1 MASDFQL
8 LDVETTAL
16 GEGAGRNARTLER
29 LEQLQHEFVTAAKT
43 LRDDSMGA
51 AIDAFD
57 ATVQKAVPVLQRLDE
72 QLKVGG
78 VDNLNT
84 MQDNYE
90 SFDSAGAQAAAGIGD
105 AISGI

>member
-16 GEGAGRNARTLER
+16 GEGAGRNARTLE
-29 LEQLQHEFVTAAKT
+29 LQHEFVTAAKT

-78 VDNLNT
+78 VDNLHT

-105 AISGI
+105 AIPGI

>member
-16 GEGAGRNARTLER
+16 GEGAARNARTLEQ
-29 LEQLQHEFVTAAKT
+29 LEQLQHDFVTTAKN
-43 LRDDSMGA
+43 LRDGSLGA

-57 ATVQKAVPVLQRLDE
+57 ATVAKAVPVLQRLDE
-72 QLKVGG
+72 QLKIGG
-78 VDNLNT
+78 VDNLHT

-90 SFDSAGAQAAAGIGD
+90 AFDSAGAQAASAIGD
-105 AISGI
+105 AIPGI